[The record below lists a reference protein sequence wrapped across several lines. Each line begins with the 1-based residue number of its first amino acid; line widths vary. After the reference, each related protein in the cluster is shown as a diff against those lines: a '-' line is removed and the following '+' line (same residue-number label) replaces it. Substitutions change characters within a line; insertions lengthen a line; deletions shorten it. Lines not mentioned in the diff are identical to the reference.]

1 MLTADAR
8 RSGTRAASACSLNAL
23 VCDTSFCGELTGQAA
38 ATRRDHK
45 IHAMRAHQPARDAGR
60 LI

>member
-8 RSGTRAASACSLNAL
+8 RLGARAISACSLSDQ
-23 VCDTSFCGELTGQAA
+23 VCDTSRELIGQAA

>member
-8 RSGTRAASACSLNAL
+8 RSGTRAASACSLNAQA
-23 VCDTSFCGELTGQAA
+23 CDTSFCGELIGQAA
-38 ATRRDHK
+38 AKRRDHK
-45 IHAMRAHQPARDAGR
+45 VLAMRAHQPASNAGC